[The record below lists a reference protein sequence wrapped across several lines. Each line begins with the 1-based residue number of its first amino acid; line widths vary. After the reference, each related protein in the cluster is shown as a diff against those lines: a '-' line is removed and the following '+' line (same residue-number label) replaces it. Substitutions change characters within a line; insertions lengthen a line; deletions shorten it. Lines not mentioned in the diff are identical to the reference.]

1 MGINTSLQY
10 LNSRSSLPLSP
21 ASPLHLSL
29 HRQHHTTK
37 VTMAKTGIFHHVGT
51 FLLLAASVLLV
62 ITTISAPI
70 INSIPILKVNLA
82 NGSDVS
88 FGTFG
93 YCILNVDEDSHD
105 YCSGRHIGYNPAN
118 IMTRIENTDFGSA
131 SENTSEGLTRVMVL
145 HPVACA
151 LFAAFMSAL
160 AFIVTIVVM
169 ATDFTSFAIIKDHVN
184 KDDTGSTAHYS
195 TGMWTCLAAMVCLFL
210 ATFVVLFTCCSSRM
224 HKKRESR
231 AGHVEKGYVANGT
244 HTRTKRHFWQRKS
257 RTTTTAAY

>member
-1 MGINTSLQY
+1 
-10 LNSRSSLPLSP
+10 
-21 ASPLHLSL
+21 
-29 HRQHHTTK
+29 
-37 VTMAKTGIFHHVGT
+37 MAKTGIFHHVGT

-151 LFAAFMSAL
+151 LSFIAFLLALGSGFIGALFASLVSAL
-160 AFIVTIVVM
+160 AFVVTIIVM
-169 ATDFTSFAIIKDHVN
+169 ATDFTSFAIIKNHINGD
-184 KDDTGSTAHYS
+184 GSGSKAHYS

-224 HKKRESR
+224 HKQRDRR
-231 AGHVEKGYVANGT
+231 AGHVEKGYVGNGT
-244 HTRTKRHFWQRKS
+244 HVRTKRHFWQRKS
-257 RTTTTAAY
+257 RTTTTY

>member
-1 MGINTSLQY
+1 MGTPRINTSLQY

-131 SENTSEGLTRVMVL
+131 SENTSEGLTL
-145 HPVACA
+145 
-151 LFAAFMSAL
+151 
-160 AFIVTIVVM
+160 VM

-257 RTTTTAAY
+257 RTTTTA

>member
-1 MGINTSLQY
+1 MGTPCINTSLQY

-131 SENTSEGLTRVMVL
+131 SENTSEGLTRVM
-145 HPVACA
+145 
-151 LFAAFMSAL
+151 
-160 AFIVTIVVM
+160 

-257 RTTTTAAY
+257 RTTT

>member
-1 MGINTSLQY
+1 
-10 LNSRSSLPLSP
+10 
-21 ASPLHLSL
+21 
-29 HRQHHTTK
+29 
-37 VTMAKTGIFHHVGT
+37 MAKTGIFHHVGT

-145 HPVACA
+145 HPVACALSFIAFLLALGSGFIGA

>member
-1 MGINTSLQY
+1 MG
-10 LNSRSSLPLSP
+10 
-21 ASPLHLSL
+21 

-151 LFAAFMSAL
+151 LSFIAFLLALGSGFIGALFAAFMSAL

-195 TGMWTCLAAMVCLFL
+195 TGMWTC
-210 ATFVVLFTCCSSRM
+210 CSSRM

>member
-1 MGINTSLQY
+1 MGTPRINTSLQY

-151 LFAAFMSAL
+151 LSFLALGSGFIGALFAAFMSAL

-169 ATDFTSFAIIKDHVN
+169 ATDFT
-184 KDDTGSTAHYS
+184 
-195 TGMWTCLAAMVCLFL
+195 
-210 ATFVVLFTCCSSRM
+210 
-224 HKKRESR
+224 
-231 AGHVEKGYVANGT
+231 
-244 HTRTKRHFWQRKS
+244 
-257 RTTTTAAY
+257 

>member
-1 MGINTSLQY
+1 MGQY

-105 YCSGRHIGYNPAN
+105 Y
-118 IMTRIENTDFGSA
+118 GSA

-145 HPVACA
+145 HPVACALSFIAFLLALGSGFIGA

-169 ATDFTSFAIIKDHVN
+169 ATDFTSFAII
-184 KDDTGSTAHYS
+184 
-195 TGMWTCLAAMVCLFL
+195 
-210 ATFVVLFTCCSSRM
+210 
-224 HKKRESR
+224 
-231 AGHVEKGYVANGT
+231 
-244 HTRTKRHFWQRKS
+244 
-257 RTTTTAAY
+257 

>member
-1 MGINTSLQY
+1 
-10 LNSRSSLPLSP
+10 
-21 ASPLHLSL
+21 
-29 HRQHHTTK
+29 
-37 VTMAKTGIFHHVGT
+37 MAKTGIFHHVGT

-151 LFAAFMSAL
+151 LSFIAFLLALGSGFIGALFASLVSAL

-169 ATDFTSFAIIKDHVN
+169 ATDFTLFAIVKNHVN
-184 KDDTGSTAHYS
+184 DDDSGSKAHYS

-224 HKKRESR
+224 HKRRGSR
-231 AGHVEKGYVANGT
+231 AGHVEKGYVGNGT
-244 HTRTKRHFWQRKS
+244 HARTTKRHFWQRKS
-257 RTTTTAAY
+257 RTTTTSAY